1 MKWLIVLL
9 AGMTTMPLWAQNLQT
24 ELAQIEQ
31 RWGQIQYQLPTQ
43 QREQA
48 FEALASEAQALVI
61 RYPEQAEP
69 LIWRGI
75 VVSSWAGAKGG
86 LGALE
91 LVKDA
96 RKSLEAALAIDP
108 AALEGSAYTTLGSL
122 YYKVP
127 GWPLGFGDDEK
138 ARSYLQKALAI
149 NPDGIDSNYFFGDFL
164 LDQHEPERARVYL
177 EKVLSAPPRP
187 GRELADEG
195 RRLEAVQLME
205 RHRGGPPRQ

>member
-1 MKWLIVLL
+1 MKWLIILL
-9 AGMTTMPLWAQNLQT
+9 AGMTAMPLWAQNLQT

-31 RWGQIQYQLPTQ
+31 RWGQIQYRLPTQ

-48 FEALASEAQALVI
+48 FEALATDAQALVI

-75 VVSSWAGAKGG
+75 VVSSWAGARGG

-91 LVKDA
+91 LAKDA

-149 NPDGIDSNYFFGDFL
+149 NPEGIDPNYFFGDFL
-164 LDQHEPERARVYL
+164 LDQNEPERARVYL
-177 EKVLSAPPRP
+177 EKVLAAPPRP

-205 RHRGGPPRQ
+205 RR